1 MASFISQKAKDS
13 SDIDFHFA
21 RKLAKTSLEYHGRL
35 SDFLIKQGG
44 HDNFKTSY
52 NEIIKLAE
60 NFQEFEKLL
69 S

>member
-1 MASFISQKAKDS
+1 MV
-13 SDIDFHFA
+13 

-60 NFQEFEKLL
+60 NFQEFEKPHWLTL
-69 S
+69 KQLTMQ